1 MDEIVEERP
10 SCTFEMV
17 AGQAAAKQALQ
28 VRDVPKRQVV
38 FHELALTAI
47 HLFLFKN
54 TFLGSKIPSIPVL
67 LLPKEKFI
75 DLKG

>member
-47 HLFLFKN
+47 HLLLS
-54 TFLGSKIPSIPVL
+54 TFLGSKIPSIPVF
-67 LLPKEKFI
+67 LLPERNLLI
-75 DLKG
+75 